1 MTTRKLNLKQN
12 IAILDVCVMLLVA
25 EKPDAVLCG
34 YLTFSYL
41 VIRPLFDWCC
51 GVHRGVLERQRQ

>member
-41 VIRPLFDWCC
+41 LLFDCCC